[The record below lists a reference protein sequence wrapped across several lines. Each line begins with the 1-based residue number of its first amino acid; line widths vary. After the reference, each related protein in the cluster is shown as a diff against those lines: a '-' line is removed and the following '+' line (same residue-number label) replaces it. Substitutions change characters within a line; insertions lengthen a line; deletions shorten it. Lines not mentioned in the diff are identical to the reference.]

1 MIGFCFPSRRAAS
14 MCLAAAL
21 VLPSLTQTQLP
32 TITVHT
38 RAMERRAGYFPVYW
52 SETRG
57 QLLIEIPRLDE
68 DFLYLRSLATG
79 VGIAGPDID
88 RGLIGDEAIARWER
102 VGPRVLLVLQ
112 NPRFRATTS
121 NAALARS
128 VRESFPTSV
137 MASLEIVAEE
147 GGRLLADLTPFALS
161 DVMDVRGAL
170 REAGEGNWQ
179 LDRDRGA
186 IFLERTKGFPRNTE
200 IEATLTFVNDEPSS
214 RIRGHTPD
222 GRALTLR
229 EHHSLVALPEPGYSV
244 RKFDPRVGVN
254 PITVYDFARGFHEEY
269 LTRYAARHRLQK
281 KNPGAAMSEPI
292 APIVYYL
299 DRAVPEPYR
308 TAFKRGGMWWNSAL
322 EAAGFRNAF
331 RIEDMP
337 PDMDPLD
344 ARYNVIQWVHRTQP
358 SSSWGASFVDPRTGE
373 IIKAAVRMDSW
384 RSIVDFNIYAGAF
397 DTAVSAEAFTMARR
411 RQHAAHEIGHT
422 LGLAHNFIAHS
433 YGRGSAMDYPP
444 PMIRLVNGRVDVAD
458 AYRDE
463 LGSYDTLAIRYAYTE
478 FRTPE
483 EEAAG
488 LEAIVREGMRKGITF
503 ITNPD
508 ESGASSYP
516 EATTWTV
523 GADAVEE
530 LARVIQVRRALLERF
545 DEGAINMGA
554 PAALL
559 NRRFVPVYL
568 HHRYSLGAAAKAIG
582 GMEFRYGVRGDTIAP
597 TRIVAPAKQ
606 RRALELLLDA
616 IQPEELAVPERIVAL
631 MAPRPYGDFAGE
643 PRAFQSAAGP
653 AFDQIGIAR
662 MLTTTVVRDILTPER
677 TARLVAFAERASR
690 APTLTEVVGRL
701 IDRTWGEAAPQ
712 RHAALKRVS
721 ERTVVDEL
729 MRLAADSAAT
739 IESQAAAVWG
749 LRRIAQRVRAPLSA
763 SNEVAAHRTL
773 AASDIEQFL
782 ADRRRGTLPRGR
794 MIPTPP
800 GTPIGQ

>member
-1 MIGFCFPSRRAAS
+1 MIGPFVTSRRAAR
-14 MCLAAAL
+14 MFLAAAL
-21 VLPSLTQTQLP
+21 VAPPLMHAQLPS
-32 TITVHT
+32 ITNHT
-38 RAMERRAGYFPVYW
+38 RAMERRAGYLPFYW
-52 SETRG
+52 SEASG
-57 QLLIEIPRLDE
+57 KLLIEIARPGE

-88 RGLIGDEAIARWER
+88 RGLVGDEAIARWER

-121 NAALARS
+121 NDALTRS

-170 REAGEGNWQ
+170 RDAGEGNWL

-186 IFLERTKGFPRNTE
+186 VFLERTKGFPRNTE
-200 IEATLTFVNDEPSS
+200 VEASLTFVNDNPSA
-214 RIRGHTPD
+214 RIRAHTPD

-229 EHHSLVALPEPGYSV
+229 EHHSFVALPEPGYRV
-244 RKFDPRVGVN
+244 RRFDPRVGVN
-254 PITVYDFARGFHEEY
+254 PISVYDFAKGFDEEY
-269 LTRYAARHRLQK
+269 VTRYAARHRLQK
-281 KNPGAAMSEPI
+281 RNPEAAMSEPI

-308 TAFKRGGMWWNSAL
+308 TAFKRGGMWWNSAF
-322 EAAGFRNAF
+322 EAAGFRNGF

-337 PDMDPLD
+337 LDMDPLD

-358 SSSWGASFVDPRTGE
+358 SSSWGSSFVDPRTGE

-384 RSIVDFNIYAGAF
+384 RSAVDYNIYAGAF
-397 DTAVSAEAFTMARR
+397 DTAVSAEAFTMVRR

-444 PMIRLVNGRVDVAD
+444 PMLRLVSGRVDVAE

-483 EEAAG
+483 EEATG
-488 LEAIVREGMRKGITF
+488 LEAIVGEGMRRGITF

-508 ESGASSYP
+508 ESGASSHP
-516 EATTWTV
+516 EATTWTL

-530 LARVIQVRRALLERF
+530 LARVMQVRRALLDRF
-545 DEGAINMGA
+545 DEGAIRKGA
-554 PAALL
+554 PMVLL

-582 GMEFRYGVRGDTIAP
+582 GMEFRYAVRGDTIAP
-597 TRIVAPAKQ
+597 TKIVAPAKQ

-616 IQPEELAVPERIVAL
+616 IQPEELAIPERIVAL

-662 MLTTTVVRDILTPER
+662 TLTTTVVRDILAPER
-677 TARLVAFAERASR
+677 AARVVAFAERVPR
-690 APTLTEVVGRL
+690 APTLTEVVGRV
-701 IDRTWGEAAPQ
+701 IDRTWGGAAPQ
-712 RHAALKRVS
+712 RHAALKRVA
-721 ERTVVDEL
+721 ERAVVDEL
-729 MRLAADSAAT
+729 MHLAADSAAT

-749 LRRIAQRVRAPLSA
+749 LRRIAQRIRGPMPA
-763 SNEVAAHRTL
+763 STEVAAHRTL

-782 ADRRRGTLPRGR
+782 TDRRRGTSPRGR